1 MQLKRA
7 IISFSLLFVYALG
20 FSHSLVP
27 HCHDGEGSEHTSEH
41 VHQHEHH
48 HHVDLRSVDHDH
60 VSHKG
65 HYDDGILD
73 MIICAL
79 SETDHSAPDNSECF
93 LLPETPSYKSSNTTS
108 KLKTVTLLLALCFER
123 SSDQE
128 TVDYSPISSI
138 AYTPPTLYISS
149 QRGPPIVS

>member
-27 HCHDGEGSEHTSEH
+27 HCHDGEGSEHASEH

-48 HHVDLRSVDHDH
+48 HHNDLGSVEHEH
-60 VSHKG
+60 VSHKD
-65 HYDDGILD
+65 HFDDGILD

-79 SETDHSAPDNSECF
+79 SETDHSFPDNSECF
-93 LLPETPSYKSSNTTS
+93 FLPEAPSYKSSDTTS
-108 KLKTVTLLLALCFER
+108 KLQTLSLLFALCFKR
-123 SSDQE
+123 SNHQQDVE
-128 TVDYSPISSI
+128 FSPVCSI
-138 AYTPPTLYISS
+138 AYTPPALYVSS